1 MLQRFASAALVATIA
16 IAVAALVILLAPGIT
31 LRDASPVLLVWCL
44 APCVWGLWAMVAPQD
59 WVPQRLPMWGSVL
72 GLIGGVFALFVL
84 NLPQRILALSFP
96 APARVLGVFIIAA
109 VYYAVWMIV
118 AVTYRHLSTS
128 APVSTAPKSTR
139 TAA

>member
-31 LRDASPVLLVWCL
+31 LREASPVLLVWCF

-59 WVPQRLPMWGSVL
+59 WVPQRLPLWGAVL

-96 APARVLGVFIIAA
+96 ARARVLGVFIIAA
-109 VYYAVWMIV
+109 VYYTVWMIV
-118 AVTYRHLSTS
+118 AMVYRRLSTP
-128 APVSTAPKSTR
+128 APVSSAPKSAR
-139 TAA
+139 TAG

>member
-16 IAVAALVILLAPGIT
+16 IAVAALVILLSPGIT
-31 LRDASPVLLVWCL
+31 LRDASPVLLVWCF

-84 NLPQRILALSFP
+84 NMPQRILKLSFP
-96 APARVLGVFIIAA
+96 ASARVLAVFIIAA

-118 AVTYRHLSTS
+118 AKAYRHLSTP
-128 APVSTAPKSTR
+128 APVSTAPQSKR

>member
-1 MLQRFASAALVATIA
+1 MLQRFASAAMVATIA

-31 LRDASPVLLVWCL
+31 LRDASPVLLVWCF

-84 NLPQRILALSFP
+84 NMPQRVLTLSFP
-96 APARVLGVFIIAA
+96 ASARVLGVLIAA
-109 VYYAVWMIV
+109 AFYYGMWMIV
-118 AVTYRHLSTS
+118 AMVYRHLSTP
-128 APVSTAPKSTR
+128 APVSSAPKSTR